1 MLKSKTS
8 CVMPYMGLAIQND
21 GDFCACNKNNWS
33 YTNRQQEVLFANKNT
48 LEEAWASPTRK
59 MLAAGLD
66 YGKPIP
72 SCSPCTNL
80 EASGKISARQ
90 TFNNQFGHLAPLPTQ
105 PRVLIMKPGNVCNL
119 ACRMCNPATSTTWYQ
134 DGYKLAKAHDK
145 FVGTQKEY
153 TAQFETI
160 RSAFNQENPI
170 WDTMEQWLPS
180 LEFFDIY
187 GGEPFLA
194 PGLFKALTAVAKAD
208 KSSTVSLQLH
218 TNGTIW
224 NPDYL
229 NTLSK
234 YKHVRI
240 GISIDSDVTSQLEYI
255 RYPVE
260 ADVVWQNLSRYK
272 DWARNHSNIELYICV
287 TLTPLNI
294 FYFDSIDK
302 NLSRHSLSVGHNIV
316 YSPPEYDVRHI
327 PVPVRKIIAEKL
339 KHYPT
344 LANFLMQTIP
354 GCDVAWPKFWKIT
367 KELDSI
373 RNQSFESTFPEFY
386 ELIKTYV

>member
-1 MLKSKTS
+1 M
-8 CVMPYMGLAIQND
+8 
-21 GDFCACNKNNWS
+21 
-33 YTNRQQEVLFANKNT
+33 
-48 LEEAWASPTRK
+48 
-59 MLAAGLD
+59 
-66 YGKPIP
+66 
-72 SCSPCTNL
+72 
-80 EASGKISARQ
+80 
-90 TFNNQFGHLAPLPTQ
+90 
-105 PRVLIMKPGNVCNL
+105 
-119 ACRMCNPATSTTWYQ
+119 
-134 DGYKLAKAHDK
+134 
-145 FVGTQKEY
+145 
-153 TAQFETI
+153 
-160 RSAFNQENPI
+160 
-170 WDTMEQWLPS
+170 
-180 LEFFDIY
+180 
-187 GGEPFLA
+187 A

-218 TNGTIW
+218 TNATVW

-229 NTLSK
+229 NTLTK
-234 YKHVRI
+234 YKHVKI

-272 DWARNHSNIELYICV
+272 DWASNHSNIELYICV

-294 FYFDSIDK
+294 FYFDSIYK
-302 NLSRHSLSVGHNIV
+302 NLRRHSLSVGHNIV
-316 YSPPEYDVRHI
+316 YSPIEYDVRHI

-344 LANFLMQTIP
+344 LVNFLMQTIP